1 MEEVLSLPLRVK
13 PYQNEVFSP
22 IGPESFL
29 KNTITLPFNV
39 AITNLL
45 EKNDSDADV
54 EDFELY
60 NLKEDPFEI
69 NNLVGQNKE
78 KSHFSKN

>member
-1 MEEVLSLPLRVK
+1 MNQMAAHIDLLPTLSQLCGAPLPKDRKIDGRSFVPALEGKTLSER
-13 PYQNEVFSP
+13 VFSP

-45 EKNDSDADV
+45 EK
-54 EDFELY
+54 
-60 NLKEDPFEI
+60 
-69 NNLVGQNKE
+69 
-78 KSHFSKN
+78 